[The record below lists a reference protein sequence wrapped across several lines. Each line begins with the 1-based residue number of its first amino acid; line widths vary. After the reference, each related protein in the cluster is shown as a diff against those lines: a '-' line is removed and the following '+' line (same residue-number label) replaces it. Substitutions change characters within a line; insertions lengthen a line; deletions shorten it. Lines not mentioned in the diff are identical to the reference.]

1 MNDKIGFTKLI
12 LPNLKVTKPYISD
25 NDYIL
30 FLSSILERIHQ
41 VTYQN
46 L

>member
-30 FLSSILERIHQ
+30 FLSSILRKNPP